1 MQTPSQMSLSPHVLG
16 GVLNRFLAAI
26 LMSMKRFSRA
36 LLPLVL
42 GGSMLN
48 GAPTPRSG
56 ADQSTSPP
64 NPVVRSAE
72 LVRLVFQIPAGE
84 TWATISA
91 INSLSDE
98 KLVWQAGQAD
108 RDISTAAKLFSE
120 ELQKAGFKAT
130 AATNLFGDAGGADFK
145 VGALVTY
152 MRGQYRRALGM
163 IVSDDQV
170 RGSVSMAVEWQV
182 YSPLERKVVATIR
195 TTGRFASKDYAPSV
209 LPAIYGAFRENV
221 RLLLND
227 GSFRTLVST
236 PLVAEGANR
245 GTPSPGAPI
254 RLSTEPPGERPLAG
268 VAGSVASVF
277 TSDGMGS
284 AFLISKDG
292 LLITNQHVTGSSR
305 YVKVKWSTGSEV
317 LGEVIRSD
325 ARRDV
330 ALIKADAGA
339 LKPLSLR
346 RSSIEPGE
354 PVFAVGT
361 PLDES
366 LEGTITKGIV
376 SAKRTYDGLAYI
388 QSDVVVTHGS
398 SGGPLLD
405 EKGAVVGV
413 TVSGRTIAGAPTGF
427 NFFIP
432 IVDAL
437 ESLSIEAAP

>member
-1 MQTPSQMSLSPHVLG
+1 
-16 GVLNRFLAAI
+16 
-26 LMSMKRFSRA
+26 MKRFRLA
-36 LLPLVL
+36 LLQLLV
-42 GGSMLN
+42 GGSMLA
-48 GAPTPRSG
+48 GATPARG
-56 ADQSTSPP
+56 GPEQVTSPP
-64 NPVVRSAE
+64 AAVVRSAE
-72 LVRLVFQIPAGE
+72 LVRLVFQIPDGE

-91 INSLSDE
+91 INSLSDD
-98 KLVWQAGQAD
+98 KLVWRSEQTEKD
-108 RDISTAAKLFSE
+108 VSTAAKFFSE
-120 ELQKAGFKAT
+120 ELQKAGFKT
-130 AATNLFGDAGGADFK
+130 TSTTNLFGDSGGADFK

-163 IVSDDQV
+163 IISDDQV

-195 TTGRFASKDYAPSV
+195 TTGRFESSDYAPSV
-209 LPAIYGAFRENV
+209 LPAIYGAFRQNA

-227 GSFRTLVST
+227 ASFRTLVST
-236 PLVAEGANR
+236 PLVAEA
-245 GTPSPGAPI
+245 TPRSASATGAPI
-254 RLSTEPPGERPLAG
+254 RLNMEPLADRSLAG
-268 VAGSVASVF
+268 AAGSVASVF

-317 LGEVIRSD
+317 LGEVVRSD

-330 ALIKADAGA
+330 ALIKADAGS
-339 LKPLSLR
+339 LQPLSLR
-346 RSSIEPGE
+346 RSPIEPGE
-354 PVFAVGT
+354 AVFAVGT

-376 SAKRTYDGLAYI
+376 SAKRIYDGLNYI

-405 EKGAVVGV
+405 EKGAVVGI
-413 TVSGRTIAGAPTGF
+413 TVSGRTIAGGAPTGF

-432 IVDAL
+432 IADAL
-437 ESLSIEAAP
+437 QALSIAAEP